1 MRKLLLIC
9 CAALCL
15 MLSAC
20 GFMGRRQRPEPVV
33 TPTPTPVVEQTRRP
47 TTPTDLRTETSSP
60 TDLTPAPTEN
70 AGDALLK
77 ENQQEIPFNYV
88 FRGFFLTTPEKL
100 SKIISGPD
108 SSVLIQDEE
117 GWQDYQ
123 AKYCPGIEWSGEY
136 YYPEYQYFAMITTG
150 AKPKYAVSLNVD
162 RVTFSESEIEVST
175 KLEPIEA
182 QIQAYSDLDGGAG
195 EGHAQ
200 YFVCIIAL
208 KSSNIPE
215 AVAENMKYVY

>member
-1 MRKLLLIC
+1 MAKRISILSAAVLLI
-9 CAALCL
+9 AL
-15 MLSAC
+15 LSAC
-20 GFMGRRQRPEPVV
+20 GFMRGRPQDDGIRGNDSQDVV
-33 TPTPTPVVEQTRRP
+33 TSTPVVIEPTKRP
-47 TTPTDLRTETSSP
+47 VTATDIEVAPGSP
-60 TDLTPAPTEN
+60 TNIKEL
-70 AGDALLK
+70 GDG
-77 ENQQEIPFNYV
+77 IPFNYV

-100 SKIISGPD
+100 TEIINSPD
-108 SSVLIQDEE
+108 SYTLIQDEE

-150 AKPKYAVSLNVD
+150 AKPKYAVSLNID

-182 QIQAYSDLDGGAG
+182 QIQAYSDLDGAG

-208 KSSNIPE
+208 KSSDIPE